1 MSLDGLIL
9 KNKLGIGTYLKY
21 ETFERTDQTNY
32 FNYNIN
38 TNKTINTYTF
48 SNVYMGF
55 MVAPKF
61 ELKSKDE
68 QKPSHLLSPALAIG
82 FKGSQFNYMGND
94 FYNATLQDTTRNGQ
108 DINSFDLE
116 YVSAALAYSSP
127 TSYSGIKLNFQNY
140 LHSFILYDVSF
151 LYSKTYFDKTVSTPR
166 FSFTHQF
173 QLTLPTYGFFN
184 YRRYST
190 TFDKLNRNNLMHYFT
205 ANLDFKYDM
214 YVLGMF
220 VGLNDYDG
228 VYAGLTAG
236 IQIDRMKILINYSP
250 RLSSKKYGSSG
261 LFVSANF
268 YLKGKKVQ

>member
-94 FYNATLQDTTRNGQ
+94 FYNATLQDTTRNG
-108 DINSFDLE
+108 
-116 YVSAALAYSSP
+116 
-127 TSYSGIKLNFQNY
+127 
-140 LHSFILYDVSF
+140 
-151 LYSKTYFDKTVSTPR
+151 
-166 FSFTHQF
+166 
-173 QLTLPTYGFFN
+173 
-184 YRRYST
+184 
-190 TFDKLNRNNLMHYFT
+190 
-205 ANLDFKYDM
+205 
-214 YVLGMF
+214 
-220 VGLNDYDG
+220 
-228 VYAGLTAG
+228 
-236 IQIDRMKILINYSP
+236 
-250 RLSSKKYGSSG
+250 
-261 LFVSANF
+261 
-268 YLKGKKVQ
+268 